1 MKIIF
6 RSVFSVFL
14 VIIQFTCIILLA
26 LKGTIITTNFFL
38 LISQIVFIL
47 LGIWA
52 LVSMKFRF
60 NISPDLL
67 EGSEFINVGP
77 YKYIRHPMYLATLG
91 ITLCWILPDFTPLL
105 FIIWIIL
112 LINLLIKLHYEESIL
127 KQKFIFYQEYSK
139 QTKKLIP
146 FIY

>member
-1 MKIIF
+1 MKLVF
-6 RSVFSVFL
+6 RSGLSIFL
-14 VIIQFTCIILLA
+14 VVAQFTCIILLA
-26 LKGTIITTNFFL
+26 VKGIIISTNLFIFIIQL
-38 LISQIVFIL
+38 FFIL

-52 LVSMKFRF
+52 LISIKFRF

-91 ITLCWILPDFTPLL
+91 VTLCWILPDFNPLL
-105 FIIWIIL
+105 FIIWVVL
-112 LINLLIKLHYEESIL
+112 LIDLLIKLHYEENIL
-127 KQKFIFYQEYSK
+127 KQKFIFYQQYSE